1 MHASCSSVVI
11 GEEFTEWNLNH
22 LIKEPMTGESYSL
35 YDGLGTKLNTTT
47 MYTKKALILC
57 VSLRINAF

>member
-1 MHASCSSVVI
+1 MPASCSSVVI

-22 LIKEPMTGESYSL
+22 LIKESMTSESYSL
-35 YDGLGTKLNTTT
+35 YDGLWTKLNTNICIQ
-47 MYTKKALILC
+47 KVINSVR

>member
-1 MHASCSSVVI
+1 MHTSCSSVVI

-22 LIKEPMTGESYSL
+22 LIKEPMTGESHSL
-35 YDGLGTKLNTTT
+35 YDGLWTKLNTIT
-47 MYTKKALILC
+47 MYKKSINSVR